1 MKYDYHEKHE
11 PDQRF
16 PHGGKEGPMRVSA
29 TVTDVLRNFS
39 DYINRVAYR
48 GERFV
53 LTRGG
58 KEVAEL
64 VPAPPAGRRLSELP
78 GVLRALPRL
87 DDDEASRLA
96 EDLASARQRLAAA
109 PPDPWAS

>member
-1 MKYDYHEKHE
+1 MITFWRTLMK
-11 PDQRF
+11 
-16 PHGGKEGPMRVSA
+16 VTA

-39 DYINRVAYR
+39 DYINRVNYR

-64 VPAPPAGRRLSELP
+64 GPAPRAGRPLSELP
-78 GVLRALPRL
+78 GVLVSLPRL
-87 DDDEASRLA
+87 GEDEAA
-96 EDLASARQRLAAA
+96 YFGEDLERVRAELAARSTE
-109 PPDPWAS
+109 DPWGS

>member
-1 MKYDYHEKHE
+1 MHTK
-11 PDQRF
+11 
-16 PHGGKEGPMRVSA
+16 A

-39 DYINRVAYR
+39 DYINRVSYR

-64 VPAPPAGRRLSELP
+64 VPAPPAGRPLAELAD
-78 GVLRALPRL
+78 VLDSLPRL
-87 DDDEASRLA
+87 GDEEAARLA
-96 EDLASARQRLAAA
+96 EDLHRARAEGPAR
-109 PPDPWAS
+109 PPSDPWAS

>member
-1 MKYDYHEKHE
+1 MIPPTMHTK
-11 PDQRF
+11 
-16 PHGGKEGPMRVSA
+16 A

-39 DYINRVAYR
+39 DYINRVSYR

-64 VPAPPAGRRLSELP
+64 VPAPPAGRPLAELSD
-78 GVLRALPRL
+78 VLDSLPRL
-87 DDDEASRLA
+87 GEDEAARLA
-96 EDLASARQRLAAA
+96 EDLDRARAEEAAR
-109 PPDPWAS
+109 PPKDPWAS